1 MGHLSIVASSS
12 QTRHSPVSRFRPENG
27 VKYSLVIFGE
37 HVTSIGDKRRNN
49 KQANAIFF
57 NWMRNCKKKCFPTH
71 AIFLE
76 KRIRET
82 FHGYL
87 QMDVY

>member
-57 NWMRNCKKKCFPTH
+57 NWIRNCKKS

-82 FHGYL
+82 FHRYL